1 MRGYNLTS
9 ETPNTRGITKWLY
22 LDLTEFLQLS
32 NGILGIP
39 FPIEHLQWL
48 LLTVWTLKNAQS
60 SLIKQ
65 KAKIP

>member
-9 ETPNTRGITKWLY
+9 ETPITRGITKWLY

-48 LLTVWTLKNAQS
+48 LLTV
-60 SLIKQ
+60 
-65 KAKIP
+65 